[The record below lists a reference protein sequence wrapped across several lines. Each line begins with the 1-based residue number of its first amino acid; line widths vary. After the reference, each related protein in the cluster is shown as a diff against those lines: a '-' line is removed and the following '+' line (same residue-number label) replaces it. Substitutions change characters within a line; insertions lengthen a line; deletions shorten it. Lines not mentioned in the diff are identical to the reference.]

1 MFRDAQY
8 ISKTK
13 NVEMY
18 VFMIIDEYS
27 THKTV
32 DIMANEMM
40 NYMIQAF
47 RN

>member
-1 MFRDAQY
+1 
-8 ISKTK
+8 
-13 NVEMY
+13 MY
-18 VFMIIDEYS
+18 VFMITDEFI
-27 THKTV
+27 KTV